1 MGCVAYYVKSVHIMI
16 SLHAIQEQVKAV
28 VEELEAS
35 LPDRETDLKWARTGQ
50 HHRGIDIP

>member
-1 MGCVAYYVKSVHIMI
+1 MI